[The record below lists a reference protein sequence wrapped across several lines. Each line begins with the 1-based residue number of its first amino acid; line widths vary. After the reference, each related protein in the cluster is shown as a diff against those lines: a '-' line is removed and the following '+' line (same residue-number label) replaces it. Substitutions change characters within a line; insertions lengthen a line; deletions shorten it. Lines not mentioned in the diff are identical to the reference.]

1 MTMHEMIHLLE
12 LVPENC
18 PLKNHGQCA
27 VVDEMGRRH
36 VELERRAV
44 TDELTG
50 LWNRAQ
56 FNALVRH
63 DLERSLRHRRCLS
76 LVLVDI
82 DCFKQVNDRFGHQVG
97 DRVLREMAE
106 LTRNTVGKA
115 DTVFRWGGEEFAV
128 LASEVG
134 YRGAA
139 HLAERLRE
147 CVAAHT
153 FGVAG
158 KLTVSLGVA
167 EHEGHEDIEDWFQR
181 ADAMLYAAK
190 NGGRN
195 QVRVDAR
202 GNSDLWAAEHG
213 ASPLHLVWHEVY
225 ESGHAHI
232 DADHRELFERANAL
246 IDIWLA
252 GMHDQTD
259 VLQACERLMKHIVT
273 HFNAEE
279 AVLAQVGFRE
289 LEAHQRAHE
298 GLLRRAEQL
307 HQEVAN
313 GSCTLGAMLEF
324 LVSDVIA
331 RHVFGADR
339 EFFPLFSS

>member
-1 MTMHEMIHLLE
+1 MHKVTHLLE

-18 PLKNHGQCA
+18 PLNNNGQCA
-27 VVDEMGRRH
+27 VVNEMGRRH
-36 VELERRAV
+36 MELEQRAV

-50 LWNRAQ
+50 LWNRAH

-82 DCFKQVNDRFGHQVG
+82 DCFKHINDHFGHQVG

-106 LTRNTVGKA
+106 LIRDTVGKA

-134 YRGAA
+134 HRGAA
-139 HLAERLRE
+139 HLAERLRA
-147 CVAAHT
+147 CVAAHS

-158 KLTVSLGVA
+158 TLTISLGVA
-167 EHEGHEDIEDWFQR
+167 EHLGHEDIEAWFQR
-181 ADAMLYAAK
+181 ADAMLYVAK
-190 NGGRN
+190 HGGRN
-195 QVRVDAR
+195 QVRVDAC

-225 ESGHAHI
+225 ESGHAAI
-232 DADHRELFERANAL
+232 DADHRELFERANIL
-246 IDIWLA
+246 MDIWLSGLHEQA
-252 GMHDQTD
+252 DI
-259 VLQACERLMKHIVT
+259 LQACGRLMEHIVA
-273 HFNAEE
+273 HFHAEE
-279 AVLAQVGFRE
+279 AVLAQVGFCG
-289 LEAHQRAHE
+289 LEAHQHAHE

-307 HQEVAN
+307 HREVAN
-313 GSCTLGAMLEF
+313 GSCSLGAMLEF
-324 LVSDVIA
+324 LVGDVIA
-331 RHVFGADR
+331 RHVFGPDR
-339 EFFPLFSS
+339 EFFPLFSN